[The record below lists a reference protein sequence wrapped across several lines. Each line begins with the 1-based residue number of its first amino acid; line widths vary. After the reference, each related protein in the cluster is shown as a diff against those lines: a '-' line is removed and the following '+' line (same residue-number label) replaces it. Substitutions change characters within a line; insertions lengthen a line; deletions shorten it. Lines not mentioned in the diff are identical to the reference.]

1 MTVGHQTEAAM
12 SYHLTLSH
20 VGLYVTDMPTMV
32 DFYSGFLGFAISD
45 RGELAGGRGEI
56 VFMTRDPREHHQL
69 VLASGRPAD
78 LGYNIVNQLSFRVDS
93 LDTLRELQRGIGN
106 EHATELGPVLHGNA
120 LSVYL
125 HDPERNRVELLI
137 DTPWYVPQPCR
148 VAADLS
154 PPDDELWA
162 GIEQTVRGMPG
173 FRTRDEWRADIEKRI
188 AEATAKRRRAAP
200 ALA

>member
-1 MTVGHQTEAAM
+1 M

-20 VGLYVTDMPTMV
+20 VGVYVTDMPKMV

-45 RGELAGGRGEI
+45 RGELGGGRGEI

-78 LGYNIVNQLSFRVDS
+78 LDYNVVNQLSFRVDS
-93 LDTLRELQRGIGN
+93 LDTLRELQRGIRN
-106 EHATELGPVLHGNA
+106 EHATELGPTLHGNA

-125 HDPERNRVELLI
+125 HDPEKNRVELLI

-148 VAADLS
+148 IEADLS
-154 PPDDELWA
+154 LPDDALWA
-162 GIEQTVRGMPG
+162 GIEQTVRAMPG
-173 FRTRDEWRADIEKRI
+173 FKTRAEWRADIEKRI
-188 AEATAKRRRAAP
+188 EEATAKRRRAATAP
-200 ALA
+200 A